1 MTYYQQ
7 WLTIK
12 LSLKTSIDK
21 FYKKYNSCF

>member
-1 MTYYQQ
+1 MTYYHQ

-21 FYKKYNSCF
+21 FYKKYYSCF